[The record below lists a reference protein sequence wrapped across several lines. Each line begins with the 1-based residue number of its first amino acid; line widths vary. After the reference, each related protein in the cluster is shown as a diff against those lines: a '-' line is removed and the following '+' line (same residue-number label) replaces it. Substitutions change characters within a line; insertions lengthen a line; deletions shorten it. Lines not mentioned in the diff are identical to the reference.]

1 MDLYEL
7 KTQYG
12 KLPIFLYSFFE
23 KLWIHR
29 NVDAVLSMLSEDVS
43 FYLASD
49 TRSGNSKQ
57 QFHSIM
63 KEAIHHAVNSYKIS
77 FKTYHQKIN
86 DSITLCTIIIERHY
100 IDSYYKQYIMSL
112 YTTCIVIEKDS
123 CYYIDNLHISEI
135 DNQNYFTN
143 ELHLAFAP
151 DTIGK
156 LNRSSQQE
164 LIQLLSRALPIG
176 IIGVFLDEYF
186 SLYVIND
193 KMLEMLGYTYE
204 EYLKE
209 TNGHFR
215 KSIHP
220 EDNFIFDKINQQ
232 LEKDTQYEVE
242 YRIKRKDGSYIW
254 ICDIGRKVIT
264 EDNKEAIIC
273 ALFDISKSIEA
284 KNDLYLETL
293 IDPLTNTYNRKGGGV
308 LIKEKLTL
316 KLPFSFIIMDIDNFK
331 KINDTYGHIAG
342 DQVLT
347 FIGNLLSHCFRKNDI
362 IMRLG
367 GDEFAIFLHA
377 YDKHDEIQHRLKSIM
392 QDYQRMIQE
401 KYPISQST
409 LSFGGIISHH
419 SMTLDEMYVKADE
432 ILYEI
437 KHHNKN
443 NCIIKEIS

>member
-1 MDLYEL
+1 MDLHEL
-7 KTQYG
+7 TLTYG
-12 KLPIFLYSFFE
+12 TLPKFLYSFFE
-23 KLWIHR
+23 KILIHH
-29 NVDAVLSMLSEDVS
+29 DIDSILPMISDDIH
-43 FYLASD
+43 FYLTSD
-49 TRSGNSKQ
+49 TYSGISKQ
-57 QFHSIM
+57 QFHQIASD
-63 KEAIHHAVNSYKIS
+63 AIRHIKSSYDFT
-77 FKTYHQKIN
+77 FKTYHQRLNNTI
-86 DSITLCTIIIERHY
+86 SSCTLTLELY
-100 IDSYYKQYIMSL
+100 FLNNYYKQNTVSL
-112 YTTCIVIEKDS
+112 YITCFVIEKEGH
-123 CYYIDNLHISEI
+123 YFIDDLHISEM
-135 DNQNYFTN
+135 DNQNYLTS

-176 IIGVFLDEYF
+176 IIGVYLDEYF

-193 KMLEMLGYTYE
+193 KMLEMVGYTYE

-215 KSIHP
+215 KTIHP
-220 EDNFIFDKINQQ
+220 EDNHIFDKINQQ
-232 LEKDTQYEVE
+232 LETNVQYEVE

-254 ICDIGRKVIT
+254 ICDIGRKIIT
-264 EDNKEAIIC
+264 EDNKDAIIC
-273 ALFDISKSIEA
+273 ALFDISKNIEA

-293 IDPLTNTYNRKGGGV
+293 IDPLTNTYNRKGGSV

-316 KLPFSFIIMDIDNFK
+316 KLPFSFIILDIDNFK
-331 KINDTYGHIAG
+331 QVNDNYGHISG
-342 DQVLT
+342 DDVLQYV
-347 FIGNLLSHCFRKNDI
+347 GNLLTNFFRKNDI

-377 YDKHDEIQHRLKSIM
+377 YDKQKEIQQRLNKIM
-392 QDYQRMIQE
+392 HQYHLMIQE
-401 KYPISQST
+401 KYPISKSS

-419 SMTLDEMYVKADE
+419 SMTLDEMYAKADE

-437 KHHNKN
+437 KHRDKN

>member
-1 MDLYEL
+1 MNLQEL
-7 KTQYG
+7 NQKYG

-23 KLWIHR
+23 KLLIHH
-29 NVDAVLSMLSEDVS
+29 DIDSIFTMLSQDIY
-43 FYLASD
+43 FYIASD
-49 TRSGNSKQ
+49 TYSGNSKQ
-57 QFHSIM
+57 QFNRVILD
-63 KEAIHHAVNSYKIS
+63 AVQHVKNSYKLS
-77 FKTYHQKIN
+77 FKTYHQKVNNNI
-86 DSITLCTIIIERHY
+86 SSCTLILEVY
-100 IDSYYKQYIMSL
+100 YLDNYYKQNTISL
-112 YTTCIVIEKDS
+112 YVTCIVIEKDS

-220 EDNFIFDKINQQ
+220 EDDFIFDKINQQ